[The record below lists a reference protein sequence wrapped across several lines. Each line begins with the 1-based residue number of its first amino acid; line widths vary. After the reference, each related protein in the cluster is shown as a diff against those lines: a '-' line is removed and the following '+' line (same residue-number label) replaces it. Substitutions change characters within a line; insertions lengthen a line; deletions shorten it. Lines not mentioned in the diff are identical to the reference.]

1 MNMMNNPKISIVVP
15 VYNTEK
21 WLKRSLDS
29 IINQSFTDF
38 ELILV
43 DDGSK
48 DSSPT
53 ICDSYAALDSRVKV
67 IHKING
73 GVSSARN
80 AGIEHATGEYITF
93 ADSDDEMLPGAL
105 AEMAKF
111 DEDVIISGILVL
123 LQDEIREHTP
133 QNKVYSRKEDYK
145 HIINSHYND
154 ACLRGPYAKSIRR
167 TILLDNHIR
176 FDHNLHWGEDYLFNL
191 QLISKADSIRLIP
204 AMTYKYYMGIG
215 GSYKFSIDEFNY
227 TSTIIENAIS
237 YFGNCKQAIEAN
249 RKGLYAILMCYI
261 SSHRHNQKMK
271 LAKKILRY
279 RIWQKFPTGRKY
291 RSLFEISRVLFLG
304 F

>member
-133 QNKVYSRKEDYK
+133 QNKVYSRKEDFN

-204 AMTYKYYMGIG
+204 TMTYKYYMGIG